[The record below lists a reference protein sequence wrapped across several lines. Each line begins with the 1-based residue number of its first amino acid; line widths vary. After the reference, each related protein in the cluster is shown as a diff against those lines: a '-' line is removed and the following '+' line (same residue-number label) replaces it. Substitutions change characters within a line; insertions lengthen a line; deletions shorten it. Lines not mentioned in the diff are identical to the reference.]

1 MCVCFVVVVEYDSL
15 LITIVV
21 VVVVVVRYAWRL
33 NSAAQV
39 HRFVE

>member
-1 MCVCFVVVVEYDSL
+1 VCVCFVVVVEYDSL

-21 VVVVVVRYAWRL
+21 VVVVVRYAWRL